1 MSADII
7 RHVRLV
13 AASVLAITLAA
24 CATDS
29 EYAPASAHRPWTPPS
44 VSAQWRALAVDGASA
59 SSPQFNGGA
68 QQPKQDQA
76 YDLPALIDIAQF
88 NNPLT
93 RVAWSQARQ
102 AASGIGLTEAA
113 YLPMLSAN
121 VMGGYVSTRWR
132 LPEVL
137 DERLTVRSSANG
149 VAAGIGLEWL
159 LFDFGQ
165 RDATHEAARNL
176 SIAANFSFNAVH
188 QQLAYE
194 VANAYYAFGAAR
206 QRSRIAVQALRN
218 SEAVLAAAEARR
230 KSGLATTVEVAQA
243 RQQVAQSQL
252 QRVTAEGAQRNAY
265 QVLLDK
271 LGLPY
276 GTVLQVADSTT
287 APLPSASELPAG
299 AVLQRALADRP
310 DVLASVASLKA
321 AESGVDAARAAFAP
335 KVFLAGF
342 AVGGNEEVALGPI
355 AGLANNGSARA
366 IFLGMSMPIYDGGLR
381 SARLHDARERVN
393 AARATLDKLRAAAIS
408 EIVVANNLLE
418 NALASYEAATTLV
431 ETARITYDAAFDS
444 YKQGLGTVTVATE
457 AANGL
462 LAARSA
468 QTDAHAAALSAAAAL
483 ALALGKIDQAFPQQ
497 NTQRRKG
504 VPRN

>member
-1 MSADII
+1 MGAEFI
-7 RHVRLV
+7 RYVRFMA
-13 AASVLAITLAA
+13 AASVAVLLAA
-24 CATDS
+24 CSTTS
-29 EYAPASAHRPWTPPS
+29 EYAPGSAYRPWTPPP
-44 VSAQWRALAVDGASA
+44 VSADWRALAVQGAA
-59 SSPQFNGGA
+59 STSGAGATAEVMQPQA
-68 QQPKQDQA
+68 EQV
-76 YDLPALIDIAQF
+76 YDLPALINLAQL

-137 DERLTVRSSANG
+137 DERLTARSSANG
-149 VAAGIGLEWL
+149 VSAGIGLEWL

-165 RDATHEAARNL
+165 RDATREAARNL
-176 SIAANFSFNAVH
+176 SLAANFSFNAVH
-188 QQLAYE
+188 QQLAFD

-206 QRSRIAVQALRN
+206 QRSQIAAQALRN
-218 SEAVLAAAEARR
+218 SQAVLAAAEARR

-243 RQQVAQSQL
+243 RQLVAQSQL
-252 QRVTAEGAQRNAY
+252 QRVTGEGAQRNTY

-276 GTVLQVADSTT
+276 GTPLNVADSTT
-287 APLPSASELPAG
+287 APLPASSDLPAG

-310 DVLASVASLKA
+310 DVLASIASLKA

-342 AVGGNEEVALGPI
+342 AIGGNEEVALGPI
-355 AGLANNGSARA
+355 AGLANSGSARA

-381 SARLHDARERVN
+381 SARLHDARERVA

-418 NALASYEAATTLV
+418 NALAAYEAATTLV
-431 ETARITYDAAFDS
+431 GTARITYDAAFDS
-444 YKQGLGTVTVATE
+444 YKQGLGTITVATE

-462 LAARSA
+462 LTARTA
-468 QTDAHAAALSAAAAL
+468 QTDAHAAALTAAASL
-483 ALALGKIDQAFPQQ
+483 ALALGQIDQAFPQQ
-497 NTQRRKG
+497 AGQ
-504 VPRN
+504 